1 MESVHFNE
9 EIDNIYA
16 DGGRVFVE
24 FGPKNVLTKL
34 VENILKDKD
43 DVVAIAVN
51 ANPKKSAD
59 MQMRQAAVQM
69 AVLGLELNEIDPYS
83 AVKRP
88 LAAPKMSP
96 LAMKLTGCVLC

>member
-1 MESVHFNE
+1 MLMV
-9 EIDNIYA
+9 A
-16 DGGRVFVE
+16 VVFVE

-43 DVVAIAVN
+43 DVGSYCRIN

-69 AVLGLELNEIDPYS
+69 AVLGIRTRTKLTLTQ

-88 LAAPKMSP
+88 LAAD
-96 LAMKLTGCVLC
+96 